1 MTCPPGGFPPGAWN
15 TGPDSAPPSTL
26 PLGHAPGIPGAH
38 SGGNSRGAHPG
49 APQTGGWPR
58 VADQGQRGSGSQS
71 YQAPDVLH
79 QTSQDKFHQLD
90 ELEKRLARRCAQ
102 LDEARDGQLK
112 RKEDRENKAVSKPSG
127 AQGETDSVSAG
138 KQVRRNFESDRLEE
152 ETKHLRG
159 NWRNRNEERRE
170 PAGSSALPMIN
181 SNRSSSL

>member
-1 MTCPPGGFPPGAWN
+1 MTCPPGGFPPGVLIQGRRKPEA
-15 TGPDSAPPSTL
+15 GLEL
-26 PLGHAPGIPGAH
+26 P
-38 SGGNSRGAHPG
+38 
-49 APQTGGWPR
+49 T
-58 VADQGQRGSGSQS
+58 RGSGDP
-71 YQAPDVLH
+71 AVKVIRH
-79 QTSQDKFHQLD
+79 QTFYTRH
-90 ELEKRLARRCAQ
+90 RRIT
-102 LDEARDGQLK
+102 RDGQLK